1 MTKRKS
7 IIFLLALIATILLV
21 ACGNKNEDNN
31 SETTDSRKFTQ
42 EMITELEEE
51 VKGGT
56 HDFAVLISVQNRYN
70 VSAGNYEVTDCELTD
85 EDTFTVYGKIK
96 IQDNNGNIKDKNI
109 IVTYQLVDG
118 EPTIASVVLE

>member
-1 MTKRKS
+1 MMKRKN
-7 IIFLLALIATILLV
+7 IIFIFTLIATILLV
-21 ACGNKNEDNN
+21 ACENEKDNDN
-31 SETTDSRKFTQ
+31 HETTDSRKFTQ

-56 HDFAVLISVQNRYN
+56 HNLAVYISVENRYN

-85 EDTFTVYGKIK
+85 EYTFAVYGKIK
-96 IQDNNGNIKDKNI
+96 IQDNNNIKDKNI

-118 EPTIASVVLE
+118 EPNIASVVLK